1 MITCATTLTVFFYVS
16 KMKSKRDVEMCGRR
30 EGMNICMKSV
40 KGNKEERERGG
51 MDGKGW
57 EQQRNRRRRGKMKR
71 GCAKERVIEM
81 TRS

>member
-1 MITCATTLTVFFYVS
+1 
-16 KMKSKRDVEMCGRR
+16 
-30 EGMNICMKSV
+30 MNICMKSV